1 MFGFSIVFGYC
12 VIAGKGEEVKL
23 QILGKKTTQVHL
35 TIIRE
40 LPKNTPPPPTI
51 LRNLDNSPPGAFY
64 STLPPPPTIR
74 HKRVIIFDRLTNLLF
89 FKNDL

>member
-1 MFGFSIVFGYC
+1 MFGFSIVSGYC
-12 VIAGKGEEVKL
+12 VIAGRGEEVKL

-40 LPKNTPPPPTI
+40 LPKNTPPPTI

-64 STLPPPPTIR
+64 STLPPPPY
-74 HKRVIIFDRLTNLLF
+74 N
-89 FKNDL
+89 